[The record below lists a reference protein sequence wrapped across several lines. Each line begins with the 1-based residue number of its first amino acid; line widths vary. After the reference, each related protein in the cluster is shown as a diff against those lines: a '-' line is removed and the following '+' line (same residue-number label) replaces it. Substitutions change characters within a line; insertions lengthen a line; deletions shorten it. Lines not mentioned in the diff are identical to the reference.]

1 MASYFLD
8 TSAIVKRYFP
18 EQGRSWILA
27 LCLPTYGNRLYIS
40 QAALVEVVATICR
53 KAREQLVTIT
63 ERDLLIEIFRQDSQ
77 NNYTI
82 IPVTTSVY
90 TSAGNLCRS
99 HSLRAYD
106 AIQLACALSLRD
118 EAVVSQAPLPIFV
131 CADTNLISIAS
142 EEGLHTENPST
153 YQYP

>member
-18 EQGRSWILA
+18 EQGHSWLLA
-27 LCLPTYGNRLYIS
+27 LCLPAHGNRLYIS

-53 KAREQLVTIT
+53 KAREQVVTVA
-63 ERDLLIEIFRQDSQ
+63 ERDLLIDIFRQDSQ

-90 TSAGNLCRS
+90 TFAGNLCRS

-106 AIQLACALSLRD
+106 AIQLACAISLRD
-118 EAVVSQAPLPIFV
+118 EAAVSQAPLPIFV
-131 CADTNLISIAS
+131 CADTNLITIAS
-142 EEGLHTENPST
+142 EEGLHAENPGT
-153 YQYP
+153 YQ

>member
-18 EQGRSWILA
+18 EQGHTWILA
-27 LCLPTYGNRLYIS
+27 LCLPAHGNRLYIS

-53 KAREQLVTIT
+53 KAREQLVTVT

-82 IPVTTSVY
+82 ISMIGEEIALPTVTPEPC
-90 TSAGNLCRS
+90 L
-99 HSLRAYD
+99 H
-106 AIQLACALSLRD
+106 LSMHT
-118 EAVVSQAPLPIFV
+118 APQCMVS
-131 CADTNLISIAS
+131 CD
-142 EEGLHTENPST
+142 
-153 YQYP
+153 